1 MSVGAGVDRGVRVGV
16 GVTVGHAVAVGTGV
30 AVAVGI
36 RVGTAVGVGTGEYVG
51 YGVDVGMAST
61 VCRTRTLTV
70 ASTSGTGEA
79 VSGDAQPKATVA
91 RSAIMARMVVRPS
104 NAATSGRGSILN
116 LLIRLRGFQ
125 CRFFSGWPWNPA

>member
-1 MSVGAGVDRGVRVGV
+1 V

-61 VCRTRTLTV
+61 VCRTMTCTV
-70 ASTSGTGEA
+70 ASKSGALDDGSGPAHA
-79 VSGDAQPKATVA
+79 VAA
-91 RSAIMARMVVRPS
+91 RMARAEIVIAKPRLTWPASLVAEVTDS
-104 NAATSGRGSILN
+104 IDVWIGCNGAGTSRD
-116 LLIRLRGFQ
+116 
-125 CRFFSGWPWNPA
+125 W